1 MPVPYSADRAKAE
14 AILLEAARHALSPFD
29 ARATEAREHLCK
41 AYGLPIESHEP
52 RAFWRLTDNCVE
64 ITIRFM
70 VPEHGI
76 REIKDRISREILAN
90 LEAAGIGIASTTMEV
105 TVMKP
110 S

>member
-1 MPVPYSADRAKAE
+1 
-14 AILLEAARHALSPFD
+14 
-29 ARATEAREHLCK
+29 
-41 AYGLPIESHEP
+41 
-52 RAFWRLTDNCVE
+52 
-64 ITIRFM
+64 M